1 MREFLK
7 ENYIRILVIVL
18 LSLFLILGG
27 QIMVFKFSQAACRE
41 NLETLDDRV
50 RCARSLGWEID
61 KTSEVVKNVYIP
73 KEFTQELLEY
83 NEMQKMCGFDI
94 SAYMGKSAQVYTY
107 RITNFPSSNPVNAF
121 LNLIIYNDKMIGGDC
136 DVLEYD
142 DLYLPVILGKTNA
155 DIARRE

>member
-1 MREFLK
+1 MRDFLK
-7 ENYIRILVIVL
+7 ENYIRIMVIIL
-18 LSLFLILGG
+18 LSLSFILGG
-27 QIMVFKFSQAACRE
+27 QIMVYKFSQTACRE

-73 KEFTQELLEY
+73 NEFTKELIEY

-107 RITNFPSSNPVNAF
+107 RILNFPSSNPVNAF
-121 LNLIIYNDKMIGGDC
+121 LNIIIYDGKMIGGDC

-155 DIARRE
+155 DIAR